1 MFYYSNLRN
10 EYKVLRKFYNKVVE
24 EYTHMNIGSWKE
36 RSDKTK
42 SQQMIIKLKQGNI
55 EKNEILN
62 ELKVE
67 LEKCQALANKYRN
80 DKEYLYFVESQKTLK
95 DAKAEIEK
103 LSQPELHT
111 FEYKVTV
118 NGREFVEAQSYFK
131 VSDYNIARRQEIQE
145 KIVRKITQKLNTF
158 EKIAEYEVIG
168 NIFERIDTLQ
178 NNVINCVALMDY
190 NNIQIEKLN
199 KSILDN
205 DKKLD
210 EIAFSI
216 REYDKKIAKP
226 LYDKLVNIRDIL
238 IEAKKANK
246 AIKDD
251 DLKYVGKSEVIDITM

>member
-10 EYKVLRKFYNKVVE
+10 EYRVLRKFYNKVVE
-24 EYTHMNIGSWKE
+24 EYNNMNIGSLKE
-36 RSDKTK
+36 QNTKTK
-42 SQQMIIKLKQGNI
+42 SQQMIIKLKQNNI
-55 EKNEILN
+55 EKNEIL
-62 ELKVE
+62 KDIKIE
-67 LEKCQALANKYRN
+67 LEKCQSLANKYRN
-80 DKEYLYFVESQKTLK
+80 DKEYLYFIEMQKTLK
-95 DAKAEIEK
+95 DAKVEIEK

-178 NNVINCVALMDY
+178 NSVINCVASMDY

-199 KSILDN
+199 DSIINN

-210 EIAFSI
+210 EIAYSI
-216 REYDKKIAKP
+216 KEYDKKIAKP
-226 LYDKLVNIRDIL
+226 LYEKLVNIRDIL

-246 AIKDD
+246 AIKED
-251 DLKYVGKSEVIDITM
+251 DLKYVGNSDEIEITM